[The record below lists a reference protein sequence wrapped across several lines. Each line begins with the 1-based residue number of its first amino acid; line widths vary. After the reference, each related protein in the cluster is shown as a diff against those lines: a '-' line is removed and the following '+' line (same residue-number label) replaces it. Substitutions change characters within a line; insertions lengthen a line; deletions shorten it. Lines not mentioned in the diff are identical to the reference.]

1 MDYVL
6 GIDQGSSGSRALV
19 LDREGRPCG
28 YGYAPL
34 YSLTP
39 RPGHVEQRP
48 EDVVG
53 SVLEA
58 VHKALEESGVRPW
71 QIAAC
76 GIACQRNTEFV
87 WDAVSGQPLANAI
100 SWQDMRTLPL
110 LEEAARLPFFP
121 QASEVLGYP
130 PGPYSAALH
139 LAWRMRH
146 QPEVAAAARAGR
158 LRVGLS
164 AEYIV
169 HALGRLYEHAMDAS
183 LVQALGL
190 FDFRRFTYWD
200 EWVSWVGVP
209 REALPAAK
217 PTVHEF
223 GELHLESAT
232 IPVVA
237 MIGDQQ
243 AALFGHDA
251 RQRGQAKCT
260 HGTASFV
267 NVFTGKEIQTVEGIH
282 TYFAWSVD
290 GTWTYCLEAD
300 TTVTGAAIRWLHT
313 SASLLQDEREI
324 DELASSVPDSGGVV
338 FVPAFT
344 GLNVPYHD
352 RRAQAAVLGLSL
364 GSTRAHVARALLESI
379 GFQVRAIL
387 DTITSHTNIVVPR
400 LAVDGGI
407 ARSDVA
413 CQILADLTGLEVVR
427 PDFTELTAWAA
438 ALLAGIG
445 AGLWTFDRLPPIPGG
460 QTRFQ
465 PAMSPAAREA
475 AYARW
480 NAAVQAVRLFA
491 AQSQLGDTR

>member
-1 MDYVL
+1 MSYVL
-6 GIDQGSSGSRALV
+6 GIDQGSSGSRALL

-28 YGYAPL
+28 YGYAPV
-34 YSLTP
+34 YSLTS
-39 RPGHVEQRP
+39 RPDYVEQRP
-48 EDVVG
+48 EDVLG
-53 SVLEA
+53 SVLHA
-58 VHKALEESGVRPW
+58 VHRAMEESSVKPR
-71 QIAAC
+71 QIVAC

-87 WDAVSGQPLANAI
+87 WDAVSGLTLANAI

-110 LEEAARLPFFP
+110 LEEAARLPFFH
-121 QASEVLGYP
+121 QAAQVLGYP

-146 QPEVAAAARAGR
+146 QPEVAAAAQAGR

-190 FDFRRFTYWD
+190 FDFRQFTYWD
-200 EWVSWVGVP
+200 EWVNWVGVP
-209 REALPAAK
+209 QEALPAPK
-217 PTVHEF
+217 PTIHQF

-243 AALFGHDA
+243 AALFGHGA
-251 RQRGQAKCT
+251 HHRGQAKCT

-267 NVFTGKEIQTVEGIH
+267 NVFTGEEVQMVQGIH
-282 TYFAWSVD
+282 TYFAWSVN
-290 GTWTYCLEAD
+290 GSWTYCLEAD

-313 SASLLQDEREI
+313 KASLLADEREI
-324 DELASSVPDSGGVV
+324 DVLASSVPDSGGVV

-352 RRAQAAVLGLSL
+352 RRAQAAVLGLSFS
-364 GSTRAHVARALLESI
+364 STRAHVARALLESI

-387 DTITSHTNIVVPR
+387 DTITSNTDIIVPC

-407 ARSDVA
+407 ARSDIA
-413 CQILADLTGLEVVR
+413 CQVLADLTGLEVVR

-438 ALLAGIG
+438 ALLAGIA
-445 AGLWTFDRLPPIPGG
+445 AGLWTFDQLPPTPGG
-460 QTRFQ
+460 QTVFR
-465 PAMSPAAREA
+465 PAMSRAAREA

-480 NAAVQAVRLFA
+480 NAAVQAVRLFG
-491 AQSQLGDTR
+491 SQAGFSNT

>member
-1 MDYVL
+1 MKYVL

-19 LDREGRPCG
+19 LDSEGHPCG

-39 RPGHVEQRP
+39 RPDYVEQRP
-48 EDVVG
+48 DDVVG
-53 SVLEA
+53 SVLHA
-58 VHKALEESGVRPW
+58 VHKALEESGVRPS

-87 WDAVSGQPLANAI
+87 WDAVSGLALANAI

-110 LEEAARLPFFP
+110 LDEAAKLPFFS
-121 QASEVLGYP
+121 QAPEVLGYP

-146 QPEVAAAARAGR
+146 QPEVAAAARDGR

-190 FDFRRFTYWD
+190 FDFRAYQYWE
-200 EWVSWVGVP
+200 EWVNWVGVP
-209 REALPAAK
+209 LEALPTPR
-217 PTVHEF
+217 PTIYAF
-223 GELHLESAT
+223 GEIHLESTT
-232 IPVVA
+232 IPVMA
-237 MIGDQQ
+237 MVGDQQ
-243 AALFGHDA
+243 AALFGHGA
-251 RQRGQAKCT
+251 RHRGQAKCT

-267 NVFTGKEIQTVEGIH
+267 NVFTGEEVRVVKGIH
-282 TYFAWSVD
+282 TYFAWFANGS
-290 GTWTYCLEAD
+290 WTYCLEAD
-300 TTVTGAAIRWLHT
+300 TTVTGAAIRWMHT
-313 SASLLQDEREI
+313 SASLLRDEREI
-324 DELASSVPDSGGVV
+324 DDLASSVPDSGGVV

-364 GSTRAHVARALLESI
+364 GSTRAHIARALLESI
-379 GFQVRAIL
+379 AFQVRAIL
-387 DTITSHTNIVVPR
+387 DTITSNTDIVVPR

-407 ARSDVA
+407 ARSDIA

-460 QTRFQ
+460 RTRFQ

-480 NAAVQAVRLFA
+480 NAAVQAVGLFG
-491 AQSQLGDTR
+491 SRITLGNM